1 MHAMPSPNPIIEP
14 LLVQARFSDV
24 TKLGKVKIGNVLM
37 TTLVE
42 RWRPESH
49 MFHLHV
55 GECTITSEDVA
66 LQLCLHV
73 DDGPIIGPTYYDWEQ
88 MCVEYI
94 GVVPLEN
101 ALVGSTL
108 KLKWLKEH
116 MLTLPVEHTPQQLT
130 AHCRACILAYSSI
143 VVKPHLAPDMET
155 EQHSPQQ
162 SPLVVANM
170 HDEGL
175 TSHAQSY
182 EFMPQPHHHQE
193 DYRYNL
199 QFFSASRE
207 DFMRNLM
214 GTNLRTLES
223 PYAYLQNMLEEQSVV
238 PDEQVEL
245 QQHE

>member
-1 MHAMPSPNPIIEP
+1 
-14 LLVQARFSDV
+14 
-24 TKLGKVKIGNVLM
+24 
-37 TTLVE
+37 
-42 RWRPESH
+42 
-49 MFHLHV
+49 
-55 GECTITSEDVA
+55 
-66 LQLCLHV
+66 
-73 DDGPIIGPTYYDWEQ
+73 
-88 MCVEYI
+88 
-94 GVVPLEN
+94 
-101 ALVGSTL
+101 
-108 KLKWLKEH
+108 
-116 MLTLPVEHTPQQLT
+116 
-130 AHCRACILAYSSI
+130 
-143 VVKPHLAPDMET
+143 MET

-223 PYAYLQNMLEEQSVV
+223 PYAYLQNMLTWMIAKVFQ
-238 PDEQVEL
+238 
-245 QQHE
+245 

>member
-1 MHAMPSPNPIIEP
+1 MPSPNPIIEP

-49 MFHLHV
+49 MFHLLV
-55 GECTITSEDVA
+55 GECTITLEDVA

-116 MLTLPVEHTPQQLT
+116 MLTLLAKPTPQKL
-130 AHCRACILAYSSI
+130 AGHCREYILGLIGGVLMSDKSGNIVQLMYLPLLAYFDR
-143 VVKPHLAPDMET
+143 A
-155 EQHSPQQ
+155 
-162 SPLVVANM
+162 
-170 HDEGL
+170 
-175 TSHAQSY
+175 SY
-182 EFMPQPHHHQE
+182 TA
-193 DYRYNL
+193 R
-199 QFFSASRE
+199 
-207 DFMRNLM
+207 
-214 GTNLRTLES
+214 
-223 PYAYLQNMLEEQSVV
+223 V
-238 PDEQVEL
+238 
-245 QQHE
+245 